1 MPLQRGVEKSVDRE
15 NSLRNT
21 VELDLSNLSERIMPR
36 RGFLIIRRRLIK
48 LQISSVYQYV
58 TNGDDAE
65 G

>member
-36 RGFLIIRRRLIK
+36 RDFLITRRRLTK